1 MWQQV
6 CCSSQGNTYGAIGSN
21 NLWKSVQKFGN
32 DLTTMNSPFH
42 PLWLQSMFEL
52 ALTLPWDKP
61 KSRSGRPIKRSVC
74 WLTDPDF
81 SYPYSYANLNFKPID
96 FPSWF
101 VNFQKRVFVA
111 AGVNHLEF
119 NSCNVNYYHD
129 GSEYVDW
136 HADNEPLF
144 GDSESEI
151 PILSLSIGQSRHFLV
166 RNNSTKKITQIL
178 FNNGDLLYMG
188 GYVQSTHQHML
199 PLAAGHNG
207 PRLNFTWRRILPPA
221 ADDC

>member
-21 NLWKSVQKFGN
+21 NLWKSVQNFDN

-42 PLWLQSMFEL
+42 PLWLQSIFEL

-81 SYPYSYANLNFKPID
+81 SFPYSYANLKFKPTD

-111 AGVNHLEF
+111 AGVNHHEF

-136 HADNEPLF
+136 HADDEPLF
-144 GDSESEI
+144 GDSKTEI
-151 PILSLSIGQSRHFLV
+151 PILSLSIGQSRQFLV

-178 FNNGDLLYMG
+178 LNNGDLLFMG

-199 PLAAGHNG
+199 PLAAGQNG

-221 ADDC
+221 VDDY